1 MKAPLLT
8 TIAIISVA
16 GTLCA
21 EEPAATPA
29 AESTPAAAAAPS
41 VVQAEDT
48 AALESKLGSEVI
60 VEGFVK
66 DVGQT
71 SGGGITFINFGDRKT
86 GFTAVVFRSSLDSF
100 PEGLEK
106 YSNQKVRV
114 RGTLEKYQDRQLQVK
129 VSTPDQLE
137 IVSVAP

>member
-1 MKAPLLT
+1 MKTPLLIT
-8 TIAIISVA
+8 LLATSII
-16 GTLCA
+16 GTGRA
-21 EEPAATPA
+21 QEASATPA
-29 AESTPAAAAAPS
+29 EAAPAAAEAPA
-41 VVQAEDT
+41 VVQAEDA

-60 VEGFVK
+60 VEGLVK

-86 GFTAVVFRSSLDSF
+86 GFTAVVFRSSLDNF

-114 RGTLEKYQDRQLQVK
+114 RGTLEKYQDRQLQIK
-129 VSTPDQLE
+129 ISTPDQLE
-137 IVSVAP
+137 IVSAAP

>member
-1 MKAPLLT
+1 MKTPLLT

-16 GTLCA
+16 VTLCA

-86 GFTAVVFRSSLDSF
+86 GFTAVVFRASLDNF
-100 PEGLEK
+100 PEGLDK
-106 YSNQKVRV
+106 Y
-114 RGTLEKYQDRQLQVK
+114 
-129 VSTPDQLE
+129 
-137 IVSVAP
+137 